1 MRTQNPKPRKLNEET
16 LTRMN
21 IGRRYWCAEMVN
33 VDETSVKNVFRR
45 YVQSLSD
52 NYDQGWGVFLYGGN
66 GIGKTYTAC
75 ALLKEI
81 QKRGYSTYCVLADVL
96 KVAYI
101 DGQRFDQDSSVVQRV
116 ESVDFLLLEDLG
128 KEYSG
133 KGSGFAEL
141 CFENMLRKRSRECL
155 PTIVTTNLSPSAF
168 KERYKQSAASLAME
182 CMVACQMKGED
193 RRKGAGQTK
202 SKELTHDEG

>member
-1 MRTQNPKPRKLNEET
+1 MRTQNPKPRQLNEET
-16 LTRMN
+16 LHRMN
-21 IGRRYWCAEMVN
+21 IGRRYWVADMTQ
-33 VDETSVKNVFRR
+33 VDESPAKSVFRK

-52 NYDQGWGVFLYGGN
+52 NYDQGWGIFLYGAN

-75 ALLKEI
+75 AMLKEI

-101 DGQRFDQDSSVVQRV
+101 DGQRFDQGNSVVQRV

-155 PTIVTTNLSPSAF
+155 PTIVTTNLSPNAF
-168 KERYKQSAASLAME
+168 KDRYKQSAASLAME
-182 CMVACQMKGED
+182 CMVACEMKGQD
-193 RRKGAGQTK
+193 RRRIFGQQKTQ
-202 SKELTHDEG
+202 ELTK

>member
-16 LTRMN
+16 LQRMN
-21 IGRRYWCAEMVN
+21 IGRRYWTADMTQVE
-33 VDETSVKNVFRR
+33 DSPAKSVFRK
-45 YVQSLSD
+45 YVQSLSE
-52 NYDQGWGVFLYGGN
+52 NYGQGWGIFLYGAN

-75 ALLKEI
+75 AMLKEI

-101 DGQRFDQDSSVVQRV
+101 DGQRFDQDNSVVQRV
-116 ESVDFLLLEDLG
+116 ESVDLG
-128 KEYSG
+128 KEDSG

-155 PTIVTTNLSPSAF
+155 PTIVTTNLSPNAF
-168 KERYKQSAASLAME
+168 KERYKQSAAS
-182 CMVACQMKGED
+182 
-193 RRKGAGQTK
+193 
-202 SKELTHDEG
+202 